1 VIAGQCCHEAVGRKI
16 DLQFVFLAVPRRAA
30 VAGETGDDAPDGLAD
45 LSGSIRFLVA
55 IPFHYDIELTSRI
68 APPAAAISTTI
79 QGGNLQLIKATKQVS
94 ASAKSR
100 GEPIALIQS
109 GS

>member
-1 VIAGQCCHEAVGRKI
+1 MM
-16 DLQFVFLAVPRRAA
+16 RRMGWRS
-30 VAGETGDDAPDGLAD
+30 VR
-45 LSGSIRFLVA
+45 SIRFLVA

-68 APPAAAISTTI
+68 APPAAAISTTS

-100 GEPIALIQS
+100 GEPTALVQS

>member
-1 VIAGQCCHEAVGRKI
+1 MMRRMGWRYIPGR
-16 DLQFVFLAVPRRAA
+16 
-30 VAGETGDDAPDGLAD
+30 
-45 LSGSIRFLVA
+45 SGSWSLFF
-55 IPFHYDIELTSRI
+55 FHYDIELTSRI
-68 APPAAAISTTI
+68 APPAAAINTTS